1 MPELSRTRHIAV
13 TLYRETGSMK
23 YFMIP
28 LLALL
33 VLPVS
38 TASALTA
45 QEAKACQA
53 MAASFAPKKVE
64 FDGLV
69 TRRDALVIEVEEA
82 GDVWE
87 AAEALRNF
95 SAGHAA
101 EADAKKATYDEAVKQ
116 FDGVEQAYRVTG
128 AQLNEDFAA
137 YNAKCA
143 IED

>member
-1 MPELSRTRHIAV
+1 MR
-13 TLYRETGSMK
+13 
-23 YFMIP
+23 YFVIS
-28 LLALL
+28 LLAAV

-45 QEAKACQA
+45 KEAKACQA
-53 MAASFAPKKVE
+53 MAATFGPKKAD

-101 EADAKKATYDEAVKQ
+101 EADAKKTVYDEAVKE
-116 FDGVEQAYRVTG
+116 FDRVEQAYRVTG

-143 IED
+143 TED